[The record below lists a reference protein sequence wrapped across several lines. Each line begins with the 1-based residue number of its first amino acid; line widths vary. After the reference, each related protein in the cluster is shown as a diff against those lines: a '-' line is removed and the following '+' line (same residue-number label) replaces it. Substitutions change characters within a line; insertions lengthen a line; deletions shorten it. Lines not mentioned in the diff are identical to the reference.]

1 MSQFLR
7 VKTASEV
14 LTIIRQLLPLPSE
27 SVPLHAAADRV
38 LAAPIRAPEAV
49 PHFDRAVMDGYAV
62 HARDTF
68 GASETLPALLESS
81 GEITMGE
88 IPTQPLRAG
97 IALAIPTGGMLPE
110 GADAVVMVEYTQT
123 LDEQTIEV
131 TRPVAPGD
139 NVLRRGEDIEEGEEL
154 FAAGSRL
161 RAQDIGVLAALGITT
176 VKVFQKPRVAVF
188 STGDEV
194 VPVETRN
201 LPPGKVRDIN
211 THTLSSH
218 LRQNGLA
225 VTTFSI
231 VPDIVEALT
240 ARCRKAMED
249 HDVIL
254 LSGGSSVGVR
264 DFTLKTL
271 DSFPDSELLVHGIA
285 IRPGKPAILGRIGQ
299 KLFWGLPGQP
309 MSALMICQAFVMP
322 SLAALEGTSSFG
334 QSQGPGAAVSA
345 VLSRQLPSA
354 QGRTDY
360 IPVVLSRD
368 ETPRRAVPL
377 FGKSAMI
384 SVLAR
389 ADGYVVIPEHVEGLD
404 AGTAVEVHLFST
416 R

>member
-1 MSQFLR
+1 
-7 VKTASEV
+7 
-14 LTIIRQLLPLPSE
+14 
-27 SVPLHAAADRV
+27 
-38 LAAPIRAPEAV
+38 
-49 PHFDRAVMDGYAV
+49 
-62 HARDTF
+62 
-68 GASETLPALLESS
+68 
-81 GEITMGE
+81 
-88 IPTQPLRAG
+88 
-97 IALAIPTGGMLPE
+97 
-110 GADAVVMVEYTQT
+110 
-123 LDEQTIEV
+123 
-131 TRPVAPGD
+131 
-139 NVLRRGEDIEEGEEL
+139 
-154 FAAGSRL
+154 
-161 RAQDIGVLAALGITT
+161 VLAALGITT